1 MNKEKINKIPQI
13 NNKFNLKLKESK
25 FKSITESISPIEVK
39 FTKTLNGKDK
49 NGNITPTEDTITHI
63 LTSEVDYVKFLK
75 EIIDNI
81 KKDKLL
87 TSALNNT
94 SKKITISN
102 NEIVQIIVNKIP
114 LRFKETSTSSS
125 RLKRTNDS
133 PGISSTNSSNKN
145 KHITFYRPDY
155 DSNGAIWKEF
165 DITEFITILSHFIDI
180 KDINY
185 TAKDISIRLAKTPI
199 NLYKEPIRKLN
210 LPPNHIILTRNSV
223 VNLEEMEYSYDIN
236 AFGQYQFINILDFNI
251 LNENEVNKT
260 QLEIVKRIMRDWS
273 DGNPEKEYLLK
284 QIMLAAVEGNGR
296 ETLHLIIG
304 DGGNG
309 KSSFLNIIETLV
321 GENYNVNL
329 EMHEYMDDNKY
340 TNISLD
346 TKAIIGHDLGSN
358 LKMSESYISRWKKLI
373 TGEPFLVN
381 VKYKE
386 DRYVQC
392 HGVKI
397 QSTNTEAQIYENT
410 PAVKRRLNV
419 IKWTNQNFSELSTS
433 ESLTKLIEENADFY
447 EAVLH
452 YLFIDMIYF
461 DKFIVLDEVIEA
473 TENMVNNADSI
484 YQFVQYLDDNE
495 IFTIPVLPTSYLY
508 DMYIK
513 WLYDENPGSKPLKQ
527 TKFTQRIKTI
537 LSKFGYNLSDK
548 RRKIKY
554 LKPTEFSFELIKLL
568 GYLPPNTKECNSTKL
583 MHVYEN
589 KNIIITDEEI
599 DTIKNKLNTITV
611 EQLSLRDSHIINE
624 LAKDYYSEAIE
635 LLEDLK
641 QDNQN

>member
-13 NNKFNLKLKESK
+13 NNKFNLKFKESK

-39 FTKTLNGKDK
+39 FTKTLNDKDE
-49 NGNITPTEDTITHI
+49 NGNITSTENTITHI
-63 LTSEVDYVKFLK
+63 LTSEVEYVKFLK
-75 EIIDNI
+75 KIIDNI
-81 KKDKLL
+81 KKNKLL

-114 LRFKETSTSSS
+114 LRFKETSTTSS

-133 PGISSTNSSNKN
+133 PGISTSASLNKN
-145 KHITFYRPDY
+145 KKLTFYQPDY

-185 TAKDISIRLAKTPI
+185 IAKDVSIRLAKTPI
-199 NLYKEPIRKLN
+199 NLYNEPIPKLN

-223 VNLEEMEYSYDIN
+223 VNLKTMEYSYDIN
-236 AFGQYQFINILDFNI
+236 AFGEYQFINILDFNI
-251 LNENEVNKT
+251 LNEEEVNKT
-260 QLEIVKRIMRDWS
+260 QLEVVNRIMKDWS

-284 QIMLAAVEGNGR
+284 QIMLASVEGNGR

-340 TNISLD
+340 TNVSLD

-419 IKWTNQNFSELSTS
+419 IKWTNQNFSKLSTS

-461 DKFIVLDEVIEA
+461 DKFIVLDDVIEA

-484 YQFVQYLDDNE
+484 YQFVQYLNENE
-495 IFTIPVLPTSYLY
+495 ILTIPVLPTNYLY
-508 DMYIK
+508 EIYKHWSMN
-513 WLYDENPGSKPLKQ
+513 ENPGSKPLKQ
-527 TKFTQRIKTI
+527 KTFTQRIKTI
-537 LSKFGYNLSDK
+537 LTKFNYQLSEK
-548 RRKIKY
+548 YRKVKY
-554 LKPTEFSFELIKLL
+554 LKPTEFSYDLL
-568 GYLPPNTKECNSTKL
+568 KILKYLPYNSVECNSTTKSL
-583 MHVYEN
+583 VFEN
-589 KNIIITDEEI
+589 QS
-599 DTIKNKLNTITV
+599 NTIT
-611 EQLSLRDSHIINE
+611 EDEINDITNRLDSLSLQDDISLKELLIIHK
-624 LAKDYYSEAIE
+624 LSKDYNDKAIE
-635 LLEDLK
+635 FIEDLR
-641 QDNQN
+641 NE